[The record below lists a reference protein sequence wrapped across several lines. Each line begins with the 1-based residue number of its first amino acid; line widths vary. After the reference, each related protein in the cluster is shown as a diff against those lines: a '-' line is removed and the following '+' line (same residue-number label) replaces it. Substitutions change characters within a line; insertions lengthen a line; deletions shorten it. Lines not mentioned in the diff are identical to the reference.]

1 VGTSAIIF
9 LCLIV
14 ELTSGGEQPCV
25 RGKQVSPLS
34 HGFCT
39 GIGKA
44 VCFTKYGGVFHFRGY
59 MQLNYPY
66 LNKMSVKMRC
76 LHFRGSESFLIYINI
91 FKRLSLIYDLL
102 LCVVNRGYWL
112 FPYHF
117 SACSQGLYKAGLGN
131 TQCQSCPA
139 NSTVVGAV
147 TCNCT
152 RGHYRMHGEGAADPC
167 TSKLVGVLF

>member
-1 VGTSAIIF
+1 
-9 LCLIV
+9 
-14 ELTSGGEQPCV
+14 
-25 RGKQVSPLS
+25 
-34 HGFCT
+34 
-39 GIGKA
+39 
-44 VCFTKYGGVFHFRGY
+44 

-66 LNKMSVKMRC
+66 LSKMSVKMRC

-91 FKRLSLIYDLL
+91 FKRLSLIYDLS

-117 SACSQGLYKAGLGN
+117 SACSPGQYKAGLRN

>member
-1 VGTSAIIF
+1 MGTSAIIF

-14 ELTSGGEQPCV
+14 ELTSGDEQLCV

-39 GIGKA
+39 GTGKLSTLRNIPG
-44 VCFTKYGGVFHFRGY
+44 CSHFSDK
-59 MQLNYPY
+59 LTYPY
-66 LNKMSVKMRC
+66 LRKTSVKMRC
-76 LHFRGSESFLIYINI
+76 LHFRGSESFRIYI
-91 FKRLSLIYDLL
+91 KRLSLIYDLS
-102 LCVVNRGYWL
+102 LCVGNYWL

-117 SACSQGLYKAGLGN
+117 PACSQGQYKAGFRN

-152 RGHYRMHGEGAADPC
+152 RGHYRMHGEGIADPC